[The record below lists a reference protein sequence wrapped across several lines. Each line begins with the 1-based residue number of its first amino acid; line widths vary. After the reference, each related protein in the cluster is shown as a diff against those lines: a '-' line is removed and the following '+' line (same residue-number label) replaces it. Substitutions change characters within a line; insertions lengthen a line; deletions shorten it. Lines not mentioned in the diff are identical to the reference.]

1 MTHIERNDNRI
12 VPKPG
17 RTPTVFRCAASNAKS
32 VFLAGDFNGWSDYAT
47 PVQRSPDGFWTVAIA
62 LPPGRYEF
70 KFVVDGHWCNGDGGD
85 GPWCNGSGGDGPY
98 DGRDNCLANPFGS
111 MNRVIN
117 VGQEDEN
124 PEFQLG
130 AIGTEVTSRS
140 GQRPSDSTPV
150 SS

>member
-1 MTHIERNDNRI
+1 MTRIERNDNRI

-17 RTPTVFRCAASNAKS
+17 RTPTVFRCAAPDAKS

-47 PVQRSPDGFWTVAIA
+47 PVQRSPDGFWTVVIA

-70 KFVVDGHWCNGDGGD
+70 KFVVDGHWCNGAGGD
-85 GPWCNGSGGDGPY
+85 APY

-111 MNRVIN
+111 MNRVID
-117 VGQEDEN
+117 VGQEDET

-130 AIGTEVTSRS
+130 AIGTEVIGSRS
-140 GQRPSDSTPV
+140 NRPPLHGGGT
-150 SS
+150 

>member
-17 RTPTVFRCAASNAKS
+17 RTPTVFRCATSNAKS

-47 PVQRSPDGFWTVAIA
+47 PLQRSPDGFWTVAIA
-62 LPPGRYEF
+62 LPPGRHEF
-70 KFVVDGHWCNGDGGD
+70 KFVVDGHWCNGGGD
-85 GPWCNGSGGDGPY
+85 DGPY

-111 MNRVIN
+111 MNGVIE
-117 VGQEDEN
+117 VGEQAET

-130 AIGTEVTSRS
+130 AIGTEVMGRANGS
-140 GQRPSDSTPV
+140 GNMAEY
-150 SS
+150 